1 MAYAA
6 NAIIQIKTCSSAKAS
21 YMIQYMC
28 CIVSDTLQIPYPWPL
43 SPVKLH
49 TRHAK
54 LNFTDLEFPE
64 DDDDEDYN
72 PEKDPEAA
80 EELKDVSASVLYSRP
95 SIDTI
100 FTKHFLKLAS
110 LY

>member
-1 MAYAA
+1 
-6 NAIIQIKTCSSAKAS
+6 
-21 YMIQYMC
+21 MIQYMC
-28 CIVSDTLQIPYPWPL
+28 CVVIDTLQIPYPWPL

-64 DDDDEDYN
+64 DDDDEDYI

-80 EELKDVSASVLYSRP
+80 EELKDVSASVLLTLLQ
-95 SIDTI
+95 IDAL
-100 FTKHFLKLAS
+100 FTKHSSGS
-110 LY
+110 L